1 MWTAKTTL
9 TSARCSMGLV
19 LVASAF
25 CAGASA
31 SNTSDTIRIQ
41 ANADPLVG
49 TWTWSG
55 KAPGPTTLTITFN
68 ADKTLVFNEQVA
80 PWGEPV
86 GVVPNGCVTTELYH
100 GTYARTGDHELTWA
114 FTDGTANE
122 VAGCRNPADDSA
134 GAPMTSA
141 NVTANIEQGHLPP
154 TTVRFDVTASTLRLT
169 SPDTSTAGVARGAGT
184 TFTKVR

>member
-1 MWTAKTTL
+1 
-9 TSARCSMGLV
+9 MGLV
-19 LVASAF
+19 LLASAF

-31 SNTSDTIRIQ
+31 SNTSETVRFQ
-41 ANADPLVG
+41 AKADPLVG

-80 PWGEPV
+80 PATEPV

-100 GTYARTGDHELTWA
+100 GTYTRTGDHQLTWA
-114 FTDGTANE
+114 FNDGTANE

-134 GAPMTSA
+134 GAPMTSDD
-141 NVTANIEQGHLPP
+141 VTANIEQGHLPP
-154 TTVRFDVTASTLRLT
+154 TTVSFDVTASTLRLT
-169 SPDTSTAGVARGAGT
+169 SPDKSTAGVARGAGT
-184 TFTKVR
+184 TFTRVRR